1 MKLAP
6 ALLAT
11 TVVLALTACSP
22 SAPPEPSEPTPA
34 ASVAPQPVGTAGVY
48 DVDFGAFTGVY
59 TLLDDG
65 RFYGLHFVGEGLAG
79 HPFGQLSDGD
89 TALTPEPIAW
99 ANFIDDARKVGA
111 METEGVFGRRF
122 TDTEVKFVISGSM
135 GRFAEG
141 AEGQRPW
148 YPGSAE
154 SLYNDPIDSVAG
166 DYSGFAR
173 SAGLDLTM
181 EDVTGLAIDD
191 SGHFSVSALGCEI
204 EGDLTRHGDTGI
216 FDVTAQASGCALQ
229 PELDGIVAPLSV
241 VDGVPQ
247 LAFEL
252 NTLDTTQSAVFIVSR
267 G

>member
-6 ALLAT
+6 AILASTLLVALAACTPAAPT
-11 TVVLALTACSP
+11 TTPDPA
-22 SAPPEPSEPTPA
+22 PA
-34 ASVAPQPVGTAGVY
+34 ASVAPQPVGTAGIY

-65 RFYGLHFVGEGLAG
+65 RFYGLHFVGRGLAG

-89 TALTPEPIAW
+89 TALAPEPIAW

-111 METEGVFGRRF
+111 METKGVFGRRF
-122 TDTEVKFVISGSM
+122 TDTEVKVVISGSM
-135 GRFAEG
+135 GRFADA

-148 YPGSAE
+148 YPGAAE
-154 SLYNDPIDSVAG
+154 SLYNDPIDSVEG
-166 DYSGFAR
+166 TYSGFVR

-181 EDVTGLAIDD
+181 EDVTDLVIDD
-191 SGHFSVSALGCEI
+191 SGHFSVSALSCAI
-204 EGDLTRHGDTGI
+204 EGDLTQHGDTGV
-216 FDVTAQASGCALQ
+216 FDVAAQASGCDLQ
-229 PELDGIVAPLSV
+229 PQLEGIVIALSV

-252 NTLDTTQSAVFIVSR
+252 NTLDATQSAVFIVSR

>member
-1 MKLAP
+1 MKIAP
-6 ALLAT
+6 AILAS
-11 TVVLALTACSP
+11 TVVLALAACAPTAAS
-22 SAPPEPSEPTPA
+22 SAHDPAPA

-48 DVDFGAFTGVY
+48 DVDFGAFTGIY

-99 ANFIDDARKVGA
+99 ANFIDDARTVGA
-111 METEGVFGRRF
+111 METAGVFGRRF
-122 TDTEVKFVISGSM
+122 TDAEVKFVISGSM
-135 GRFAEG
+135 GRFADG
-141 AEGQRPW
+141 AESQRPW

-154 SLYNDPIDSVAG
+154 SLYNDPIDSMVGA
-166 DYSGFAR
+166 YSGFVR
-173 SAGLDLTM
+173 SAGLELTM
-181 EDVTGLAIDD
+181 EDVSGLVIDD
-191 SGHFSVSALGCEI
+191 TGHFTVSALTCEF
-204 EGDLTRHGDTGI
+204 EGDLAQYGATGV
-216 FDVTAQASGCALQ
+216 FTARVTASGCDLQ
-229 PELDGIVAPLSV
+229 SNLEGIVVPLSI

-252 NTLDTTQSAVFIVSR
+252 NTVDARQSVVFIVSR